1 MEDLFARM
9 GDIFKPELPALT
21 ESQKQLLQEI
31 SIDENQ
37 PGTILR
43 DFQTLIDFLQPK
55 GVEVS
60 SVNNLLPLK
69 VLSELNSRLSH
80 PIDIQL
86 KRPVQKSYPYINGL
100 YLLLRSSGI
109 AQVKGQG
116 KKQSLVLDADA
127 LASWSSLN
135 PTERYFN
142 LLEAWLIWGNNEI
155 LGEHS
160 DSFGNLFKCIQCWKR
175 IPDKGAKFAKYEE
188 QHDISYFP
196 GLHNVALLE
205 LFGFLSIKQGKSQ
218 AGKGWRI
225 TSLQR
230 LPLGDAMLPLLLQIA
245 IQADLEDDENVNFGK
260 WQSQFKLF
268 FPEWQ
273 HNLIIPHQE
282 FTDGIYI
289 FKVSICKAWRRIAI
303 PAKKPLS
310 WLAEIILDAF
320 DFDYDHLYEFNC
332 KDRFGRTIKI
342 GHPYMEDP
350 PFADQVK
357 IGDLPLEPG
366 GKMTYIYDFGDNWQ
380 FDVQLEAINPPDS
393 KIKKAKIVEI
403 HGEAPKQYWSEDDEW
418 DEDED

>member
-127 LASWSSLN
+127 LASWSRLN

-196 GLHNVALLE
+196 GLHNVALLD

-245 IQADLEDDENVNFGK
+245 IKADLGDDENVNFGK

-289 FKVSICKAWRRIAI
+289 FKVSISKAWRRIAI

-403 HGEAPKQYWSEDDEW
+403 HGEAPKQYWSEDEEW
-418 DEDED
+418 DEDEE